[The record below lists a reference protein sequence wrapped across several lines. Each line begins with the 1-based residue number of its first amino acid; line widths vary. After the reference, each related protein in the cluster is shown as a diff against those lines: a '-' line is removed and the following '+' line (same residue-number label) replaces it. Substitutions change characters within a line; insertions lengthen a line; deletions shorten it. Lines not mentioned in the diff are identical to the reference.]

1 MERYRSGHNGADS
14 KSVRPKGLVGSN
26 PTRSAKSKSAVL
38 SHLWALSCAFFVA
51 ISIHTPVKD
60 VTWWF
65 CPVHPRDPYFNPH
78 IRKGCDGKQLVCQR
92 SEYHFNPHIREG
104 CDTRS
109 VSWTTGIGEFQST
122 HPWRMWPIDEFI
134 VDCLIR
140 FQSTHPWR
148 MWLPPLATPN
158 SAGIIFQS
166 THPWRMWPKGIWPGN
181 HHSRYF
187 NPHIREGCDA
197 ALQTAIMAALNI
209 SIHTS
214 VKDVTS
220 IDDRYLHP
228 MQISIHTSVKDVTL
242 FYGIY
247 WPRQIN
253 FNPHIR
259 EGCDPTRQCYR
270 AASSHFNPHIREGC
284 DWVVT

>member
-148 MWLPPLATPN
+148 MWHGCSQHHLKHHDISIHTSVKDVTQLPACGLCQLINFNPHIREGCDGTCVYN
-158 SAGIIFQS
+158 VVMQGEFQS

-187 NPHIREGCDA
+187 NPHIREECDSPDY
-197 ALQTAIMAALNI
+197 TII
-209 SIHTS
+209 
-214 VKDVTS
+214 
-220 IDDRYLHP
+220 
-228 MQISIHTSVKDVTL
+228 
-242 FYGIY
+242 
-247 WPRQIN
+247 
-253 FNPHIR
+253 
-259 EGCDPTRQCYR
+259 C
-270 AASSHFNPHIREGC
+270 
-284 DWVVT
+284 

>member
-148 MWLPPLATPN
+148 MWHGC
-158 SAGIIFQS
+158 SQ
-166 THPWRMWPKGIWPGN
+166 
-181 HHSRYF
+181 HHLK
-187 NPHIREGCDA
+187 HHD
-197 ALQTAIMAALNI
+197 I

-214 VKDVTS
+214 VKDVTQ
-220 IDDRYLHP
+220 LP
-228 MQISIHTSVKDVTL
+228 ACGLCQL
-242 FYGIY
+242 
-247 WPRQIN
+247 IN

-259 EGCDPTRQCYR
+259 EGCDRR
-270 AASSHFNPHIREGC
+270 AFDLAIITAVISIHTSVKNVTARTTLLSASLQNFNPHIREGC
-284 DWVVT
+284 DQM